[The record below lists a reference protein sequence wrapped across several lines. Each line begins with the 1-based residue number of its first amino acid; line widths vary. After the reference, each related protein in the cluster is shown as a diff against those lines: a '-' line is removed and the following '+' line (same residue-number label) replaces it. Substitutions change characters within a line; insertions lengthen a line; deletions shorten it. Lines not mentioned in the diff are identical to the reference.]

1 MSVKTETLL
10 LKPETLLSPMG
21 IDAASNFYRAR
32 TLVNLFNGEELAG
45 LQNYAPSLLPF
56 YLTELDAINTASFA
70 FLNKVK
76 KEALQKKLTLI
87 YFLLYAQYQLE
98 STQGRQY
105 NLKKYRESME
115 RCAALMDQLRVM
127 TETDLHSPE
136 QQHQIE
142 QVSTEKYL
150 KFTGMIVGQ
159 WLADRLQELYGL
171 KDLKPASENAE
182 FARLEAIE
190 AEKIAQ
196 GEFASGNTAFIKKW
210 MGAINERRLYW
221 VWGGGMLASVLD
233 LLSDDFFNKQQTQTA
248 VSAPSPFTG
257 YMSWLLY
264 YARFILNMILVL
276 KHTFVGPWMTTE
288 EQEAAKLTSPWQRF
302 TGQLKERKFALLN
315 DSIWA
320 TANLVCF
327 FWLKGPGWMGWGG
340 NLATAALLAMD
351 LVLSVIR
358 YFEEETNHKQHIAML
373 NKTIG
378 ELRLTPGN
386 EERIAELHR
395 AIVQAEF
402 NWKYKKYSTINDIAY
417 SAGLLIAFAVVCCGF
432 APPGLIAAPAL
443 LIVAAVGAALCFTLT
458 VIYSAVTSGIEMA
471 KTKATAEQMKKEYD
485 ECFNKLLACQTEY
498 KRLEGNE
505 EELLIDFSE
514 VRKERREE
522 LEDQMRVYYL
532 MLKDFEAGVDY
543 QNRLARFQSV
553 KLVRSIVV
561 DACIP
566 VLIFASF
573 TFMPLP
579 IAIAVLAAGLLLAG
593 LSYLLINRFEP
604 KPAEKAVLDGH
615 DNDFAKFLEKPV
627 NAFNKQKS
635 PNAGGFFSPVE
646 EEKSLLLDTGE
657 NRQPDSG
664 TSPDL
669 LTI

>member
-1 MSVKTETLL
+1 MSVKTESLL

-21 IDAASNFYRAR
+21 IAAASNFYRAR

-70 FLNKVK
+70 FLNKAK
-76 KEALQKKLTLI
+76 KEALQNKLTLI

-127 TETDLHSPE
+127 TETDPHSPE
-136 QQHQIE
+136 QLHQIE

-182 FARLEAIE
+182 FARLEASE

-264 YARFILNMILVL
+264 YGRFILNMILVL

-378 ELRLTPGN
+378 ELQLTPGN
-386 EERIAELHR
+386 DERIAELHK

-402 NWKYKKYSTINDIAY
+402 NWKYKKYSTLTDIAY
-417 SAGLLIAFAVVCCGF
+417 SAGLLLAFAVVCCGF
-432 APPGLIAAPAL
+432 APPGLIAAPTL

-458 VIYSAVTSGIEMA
+458 VIYSAVTSGIEIA
-471 KTKATAEQMKKEYD
+471 KTKATAVQMKKEYN
-485 ECFNKLLACQTEY
+485 ECFNKFLACQREY
-498 KRLEGNE
+498 NNLQSPE
-505 EELLIDFSE
+505 EPFIDFSG
-514 VRKERREE
+514 VHKERSKE
-522 LEDQMRVYYL
+522 LEDQMHVYYL

-553 KLVRSIVV
+553 KLVRSIFV

-615 DNDFAKFLEKPV
+615 DNDFEEFLQKPV
-627 NAFNKQKS
+627 NAFSKQKTA
-635 PNAGGFFSPVE
+635 NTDGFFSHP
-646 EEKSLLLDTGE
+646 EEKAPLLDAGSE
-657 NRQPDSG
+657 SKPDPDSP
-664 TSPDL
+664 TLDL
-669 LTI
+669 ITI